1 MARDRRGTR
10 RTAPRPRHGFFL
22 RASRS
27 LPHPRG
33 NPPAAAK
40 AWEAFVLV
48 RTPPASLRAPPST
61 AKRPKSATVPARI
74 CRSIVHGR
82 RREGTALLPA
92 GELPEWVSPSPAA
105 PTILRAKGAPSV
117 ILHNRGHQ
125 PRREVP
131 RHAVQRRVLLFK
143 KILDAVRVVHVR
155 GNLVLIAENK
165 IVRVGVDFSV
175 RALFKVDLLLRC
187 DQHDLSAR
195 RGHIIE

>member
-1 MARDRRGTR
+1 MARDFRGTR

-33 NPPAAAK
+33 KPPAAAK

-48 RTPPASLRAPPST
+48 RTPPASPRAPPST
-61 AKRPKSATVPARI
+61 VKRPRSATLPGRI
-74 CRSIVHGR
+74 SRSIVPGR

-105 PTILRAKGAPSV
+105 PAILRAKRAPSV

-125 PRREVP
+125 PRGEVP
-131 RHAVQRRVLLFK
+131 RHAVQRRDFAARLVA
-143 KILDAVRVVHVR
+143 AVV
-155 GNLVLIAENK
+155 ENY
-165 IVRVGVDFSV
+165 
-175 RALFKVDLLLRC
+175 
-187 DQHDLSAR
+187 
-195 RGHIIE
+195 